1 MPASN
6 RMADLSWA
14 DVESRLA
21 SGAVVLV
28 PVGAQEGHSTHLPLG
43 TDTVIAEAVCD
54 TLAQRLGGLVTP
66 AVPFGYKS
74 QIRTG
79 GGHHWPGNIGLDGD
93 LLIQLVRRIL
103 NDLIAKGATRIAVVN
118 AHLENSWFITEACNL
133 AVADHLDRS
142 DLRIM
147 AADWWAMLDGD
158 DMVSV
163 FDPPP
168 DDISYEHAALVETSV
183 MLHLAPDAVD
193 MTKAPRHEFVQ
204 FPPYDIFPP
213 PSDWITESGAL
224 APVLNADAGKGRRI
238 IELATSKLA
247 RAMQAEFGGSNP

>member
-1 MPASN
+1 MPASS
-6 RMADLSWA
+6 RMADLTWH
-14 DVESRLA
+14 DVQTRLEA
-21 SGAVVLV
+21 GAIVLV
-28 PVGAQEGHSTHLPLG
+28 PVGAQEGHGTHLPLG
-43 TDTVIAEAVCD
+43 TDTVIAQGVCD
-54 TLAQRLGGLVTP
+54 AIAGHLDGLVAP

-93 LLIQLVRRIL
+93 LLIHLVRRIL
-103 NDLIAKGATRIAVVN
+103 KDLIAKGADRIAVVN

-133 AVADHLDRS
+133 AVADHPDRG

-168 DDISYEHAALVETSV
+168 GDISYEHAALVETSV
-183 MLHLAPDAVD
+183 MLHLAPDTVD
-193 MTKAPRHEFVQ
+193 MTKAPAHDFVQ

-213 PSDWITESGAL
+213 PADWITESGAL
-224 APVLNADAGKGRRI
+224 APALNADAGKGQRI
-238 IELATSKLA
+238 IELAVSKLA
-247 RAMQAEFGGSNP
+247 RAMQAEFGESDP